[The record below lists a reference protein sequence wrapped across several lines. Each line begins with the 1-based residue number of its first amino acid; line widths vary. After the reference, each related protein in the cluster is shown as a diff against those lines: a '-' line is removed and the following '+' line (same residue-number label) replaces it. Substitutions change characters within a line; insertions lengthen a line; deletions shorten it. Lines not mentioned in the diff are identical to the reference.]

1 MLFVQMNG
9 QCLGGRRKRG
19 ETVKEVQESSGY
31 SATRGRG
38 AQASKISIPVV
49 GSRPLTFRPLV
60 TEGLPQRF
68 LFWSPFKSDPQGSL
82 IEVHELWPAVRTSSS
97 FQS

>member
-1 MLFVQMNG
+1 M
-9 QCLGGRRKRG
+9 
-19 ETVKEVQESSGY
+19 KEVQESSGY

-49 GSRPLTFRPLV
+49 GSRPFTLRPLV
-60 TEGLPQRF
+60 TEGLLQGF
-68 LFWSPFKSDPQGSL
+68 LFWSPFKSDPRGSL